1 MFENQILHMKSA
13 HPRSFGTAMLIA
25 HCSLRGHASLV
36 KICSSRSPASSLS
49 KKKTGRVSAALSLDR
64 FLQRQRVLSLWREIL
79 RATNQIQSKNT
90 RCEMRNF
97 AREEFERHRL
107 VEDLTQI
114 RYLVSTGREQKNTMQ
129 RYVNEMVA

>member
-1 MFENQILHMKSA
+1 MFENQILLMKRA
-13 HPRSFGTAMLIA
+13 CPRSTGSGTLIA
-25 HCSLRGHASLV
+25 RYSLREYAIPV
-36 KICSSRSPASSLS
+36 RTCSSRSPASSMS
-49 KKKTGRVSAALSLDR
+49 KNHTGRISFALSLDR

-79 RATNQIQSKNT
+79 RATNQIQSKDI

-114 RYLVSTGREQKNTMQ
+114 RYLVSTGREQKNTMR
-129 RYVNEMVA
+129 RYVDEMAA